1 MDKRAPRAPRASRT
15 ERIAS
20 APSTA
25 NGAGGQAAQG
35 GLVPGPVDRRARRS
49 EEHSTALRYQLE
61 RTKQRGQ
68 LDALALTD
76 RNGLL
81 VAWAGENEVCEE
93 LGAVAP
99 LIARGAPVSLQSC
112 DSEDEVVVRAIEC
125 FGEPLFLASIGGN
138 MAREA
143 LLSHSARGIRR
154 ILTAN

>member
-1 MDKRAPRAPRASRT
+1 MDKRAPRAPRIPTAPASLPAGVAG
-15 ERIAS
+15 IK
-20 APSTA
+20 STV
-25 NGAGGQAAQG
+25 
-35 GLVPGPVDRRARRS
+35 VPGPLDRRARRS

-81 VAWAGENEVCEE
+81 VAWAGESEVCEE

-112 DSEDEVVVRAIEC
+112 ENSDDEVVVRAIEC

-143 LLSHSARGIRR
+143 LLAHSARGIRR